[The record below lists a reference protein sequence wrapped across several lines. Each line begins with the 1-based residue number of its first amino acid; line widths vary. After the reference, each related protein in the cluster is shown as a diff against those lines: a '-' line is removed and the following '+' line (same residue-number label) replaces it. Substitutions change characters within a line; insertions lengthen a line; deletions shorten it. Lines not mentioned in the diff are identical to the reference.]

1 MEPTTYFQTGTFRKN
16 RKNGW
21 RKAVLSYL
29 VAYTQ
34 NYPGVAAEGGT
45 SVEQLKK
52 TYVTAV
58 EFEVGAAYFGL
69 TASDFHPL
77 RPVSIILNPQ
87 RGEGAVA
94 EQTGASKIVSFSAAA
109 ANA

>member
-1 MEPTTYFQTGTFRKN
+1 MPW

-77 RPVSIILNPQ
+77 RPVSIVVKSQ
-87 RGEGAVA
+87 DDDGAVA
-94 EQTGASKIVSFSAAA
+94 EQPGNSKIVSFNVAVAP
-109 ANA
+109 